1 MLLRRLQPV
10 RTAIVG
16 AVSSTKILLHSLING
31 GIKPL
36 RLFTLPRD
44 MHHRHSDFVDLTLD
58 CSEHDVEVS
67 YISDINDPE
76 TINELK
82 QLNLDILFVVGWS
95 QICRSNVLNI
105 PSQGCIGYHPALLP
119 LYRGR
124 AVIPWTILLDLSE
137 TGGTFFFL
145 DEGVDSGDII
155 IQESFLVEPNET
167 ATTLYKKHEIA
178 LGKMSNALVKILTK
192 GKIPRKQQD
201 HSLATYCAKR
211 VANDGLINWQLPAQ
225 EIWRLI
231 RAVTD
236 PYPGAFSFWKNEKL
250 IIWNATPVD
259 ASRYIGLPGQVQD
272 ICDEGV
278 IVQCGDQQHLL
289 LREVQIEGQDR
300 INPKY
305 IFKKHERLGI
315 DVINILK
322 R

>member
-1 MLLRRLQPV
+1 V

-16 AVSSTKILLHSLING
+16 AVSSTQILLKSLVNG

-36 RLFTLPRD
+36 RLFTLPKD
-44 MHHRHSDFVDLTLD
+44 MRHRHSDFVDLTLD
-58 CSEHDVEVS
+58 CSKHDVQVS

-76 TINELK
+76 SINELK

-119 LYRGR
+119 LHRGR
-124 AVIPWTILLDLSE
+124 AVIPWTILLGLSE
-137 TGGTFFFL
+137 AGGTFFFL

-155 IQESFLVEPNET
+155 IQESFTVEPNET
-167 ATTLYKKHEIA
+167 VTTLYKKHEIA
-178 LGKMSNALVKILTK
+178 LEKMANALVEFLKK
-192 GKIPRKQQD
+192 GEIPRRQQD

-211 VANDGLINWQLPAQ
+211 VANDGLINWQLSAQ

-236 PYPGAFSFWKNEKL
+236 PYPGAFTFWKNEKL
-250 IIWNATPVD
+250 IIWKATPLD
-259 ASRYIGLPGQVQD
+259 ASEYIGLPGQIQD

-278 IVQCGDQQHLL
+278 IVQCGQQQHLML
-289 LREVQIEGQDR
+289 QEVQLEGQDR
-300 INPKY
+300 CNPRS
-305 IFKKHERLGI
+305 ILKKHDRLGI
-315 DVINILK
+315 DINDIIKLLK